1 MASSVLDSW
10 SYSRSQWLHIMTEI
24 STERLSDLI
33 DTACAHFDVGDLD
46 LAIRLIDQA
55 KRECENVD
63 SKLWKLKSRARGTLT
78 E

>member
-1 MASSVLDSW
+1 
-10 SYSRSQWLHIMTEI
+10 MTEI
-24 STERLSDLI
+24 STKRLTDLI
-33 DTACAHFDVGDLD
+33 DAACTNYDLDQLD
-46 LAIRLIDQA
+46 LAIRYIDQA